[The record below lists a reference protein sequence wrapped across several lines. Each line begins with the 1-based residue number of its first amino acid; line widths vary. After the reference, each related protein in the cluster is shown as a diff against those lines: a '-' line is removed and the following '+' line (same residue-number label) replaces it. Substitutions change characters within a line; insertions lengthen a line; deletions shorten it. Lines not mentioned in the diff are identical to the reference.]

1 MKKYGQCSNLSTYVQ
16 VIIVQKR
23 INLPTANMG
32 SRHSKRKYNKEGHK
46 QKMCKIGL
54 SLGRNQ
60 LKVEGNFQ
68 FGYHS
73 EIDKKYHAV
82 DGEPQEEDINKKYEV
97 AQDEKSYLHSHSHSV
112 QKCKCRECNTFA
124 IVQIHVQMFQAMP
137 FKR

>member
-1 MKKYGQCSNLSTYVQ
+1 M
-16 VIIVQKR
+16 IIVQKR

-46 QKMCKIGL
+46 QKLCKIGL

-73 EIDKKYHAV
+73 EIDKKYEAV
-82 DGEPQEEDINKKYEV
+82 DAKFLSQEEDISEINKKHEV
-97 AQDEKSYLHSHSHSV
+97 DHAKHLPIIPEEGEGNGRVPD
-112 QKCKCRECNTFA
+112 T
-124 IVQIHVQMFQAMP
+124 IVLQS
-137 FKR
+137 

>member
-1 MKKYGQCSNLSTYVQ
+1 
-16 VIIVQKR
+16 
-23 INLPTANMG
+23 MG

-73 EIDKKYHAV
+73 EIDKKYEAV
-82 DGEPQEEDINKKYEV
+82 DAKSLPQEEEDISEINKKYEV
-97 AQDEKSYLHSHSHSV
+97 VHAKHL
-112 QKCKCRECNTFA
+112 A
-124 IVQIHVQMFQAMP
+124 IIPEEGEENGRVSDTTVLQS
-137 FKR
+137 

>member
-1 MKKYGQCSNLSTYVQ
+1 
-16 VIIVQKR
+16 
-23 INLPTANMG
+23 MG

-73 EIDKKYHAV
+73 EIDKKYEAV
-82 DGEPQEEDINKKYEV
+82 DAKFLSQEEDISEINKNYEV
-97 AQDEKSYLHSHSHSV
+97 DHAKHL
-112 QKCKCRECNTFA
+112 A
-124 IVQIHVQMFQAMP
+124 IIPEEGEENGRVPDTTVLQS
-137 FKR
+137 

>member
-1 MKKYGQCSNLSTYVQ
+1 
-16 VIIVQKR
+16 
-23 INLPTANMG
+23 MG

-68 FGYHS
+68 FSYHS

-82 DGEPQEEDINKKYEV
+82 DGEPQEEDTCEINKKYEV
-97 AQDEKSYLHSHSHSV
+97 DHAKHLPIIPEEEENGRVPDTSV
-112 QKCKCRECNTFA
+112 LQS
-124 IVQIHVQMFQAMP
+124 
-137 FKR
+137 

>member
-1 MKKYGQCSNLSTYVQ
+1 MKKYGQRSNLSTYVQ
-16 VIIVQKR
+16 MIIVQKR

-82 DGEPQEEDINKKYEV
+82 DGESQEEDTSEINKKHEV
-97 AQDEKSYLHSHSHSV
+97 VHAKHLPIIPEEEQEENGRVPDTSV
-112 QKCKCRECNTFA
+112 LQS
-124 IVQIHVQMFQAMP
+124 
-137 FKR
+137 

>member
-1 MKKYGQCSNLSTYVQ
+1 M
-16 VIIVQKR
+16 IIVQKR

-73 EIDKKYHAV
+73 EIDKKYQAV
-82 DGEPQEEDINKKYEV
+82 DAKSLPIIPEEEYHSEINKKYEAV
-97 AQDEKSYLHSHSHSV
+97 HAKHLPIIPEEEEEEENGRVPDTSV
-112 QKCKCRECNTFA
+112 LQS
-124 IVQIHVQMFQAMP
+124 
-137 FKR
+137 

>member
-97 AQDEKSYLHSHSHSV
+97 DHAKHLPIIPEEGEENGRVPDTTLLQS
-112 QKCKCRECNTFA
+112 
-124 IVQIHVQMFQAMP
+124 
-137 FKR
+137 